1 MGTANTLLAAP
12 AASVE
17 VLDTGH
23 VAELAR
29 LCADRFGVEAFV
41 QRPYPSPVV

>member
-1 MGTANTLLAAP
+1 MGGPP
-12 AASVE
+12 AEIE

-29 LCADRFGVEAFV
+29 LHGERLGIDAMV
-41 QRPYPSPVV
+41 QRPYPSRVI